1 MCSLLCCTSF
11 QNILLEWISNFI
23 LLLPSTSLF
32 SFIWIISYCPNV
44 WIFLLTCKVDV
55 FCNYT
60 VDYEALC
67 MPSFLFLHHP
77 NLFYY
82 LDSSCLLKSLNYW
95 LLSLGYLDFGAIW
108 WFNSLSLSL
117 INRSMKSRILATYP
131 DAFPDDSTGEV
142 VDRRLDLEIPQ

>member
-23 LLLPSTSLF
+23 LLLPSPSLF

-82 LDSSCLLKSLNYW
+82 LDASCLLKSLNYW

-108 WFNSLSLSL
+108 WFNSLSL
-117 INRSMKSRILATYP
+117 IYRSMKSRILATYP
-131 DAFPDDSTGEV
+131 DAFPDDSTGVV
-142 VDRRLDLEIPQ
+142 VDRRPDLEIAQ